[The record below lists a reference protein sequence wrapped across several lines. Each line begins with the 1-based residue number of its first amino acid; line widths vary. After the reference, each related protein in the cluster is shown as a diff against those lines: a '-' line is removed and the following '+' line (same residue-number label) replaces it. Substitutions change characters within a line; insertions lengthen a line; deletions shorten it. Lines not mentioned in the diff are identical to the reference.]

1 MADNQRRWAEIS
13 RKFRIYIKT
22 ERSLSNNTIESY
34 MRDLDSFAQFILN
47 NYDTPPRSVTR
58 EMVEQYLSTLFDNA
72 KSATTQAR
80 TLSSIKRFF
89 GYLQLTE
96 IIENSPA
103 EFIPTPKCDRHLPD
117 ILSLEEV
124 DAIINSIASDSPKG
138 IRDRAIL
145 ELLYS
150 CGLRVSE
157 AINLRLCDLF
167 FGEGYIRIVG
177 KGDKERLVPMSDE
190 ARSKIEEYI
199 EVRKSSNN
207 DDTLFLNN
215 RGKSLT
221 RVMVF
226 TIIKQATLLSGI
238 NKSVSP
244 HTFRHS
250 FATHLLRGGASIRQ
264 VQEMLGHENIA
275 TTEIYTHLEIDDIR
289 ETIAKCLNI

>member
-58 EMVEQYLSTLFDNA
+58 EMVEQYLSTMFDNA

-124 DAIINSIASDSPKG
+124 DAIINSIATDSPKG